1 MQYRQKK
8 IEHSM
13 QKKYKAKSMTAFA
26 RTQEHTPL
34 GRFSWEIR
42 SVNQRYL
49 EINPRLPDAFR
60 HLEPEIRN
68 QLKKQI
74 ARGKIDISLSFE
86 NNPNDNTMQVNQSL
100 LQPLTQAINEVQQ
113 SLIEATQVNPL
124 EILKWPGI
132 LQTNSHDE
140 NAEKLQEALNLE
152 LLNALQ
158 TAITLFNENRL
169 REGQA
174 LAELIDNRC
183 QSISKQIQN
192 LEPQLSEIL
201 QRHIDKLTQRIQS
214 LTEQL
219 DEGRFHQEVAI
230 LAQKMDITEEIDR
243 LKTHVIE
250 VKHTLSHQPN
260 QPSPHNEILPIG
272 RRLDFLMQELNRESN
287 TLGSKSID
295 TQISQTSV
303 ELKVLIEQ
311 MREQVQNIE

>member
-26 RTQEHTPL
+26 RTQENTPL

-74 ARGKIDISLSFE
+74 SRGKIDISLSFE
-86 NNPNDNTMQVNQSL
+86 NNPNDNTMQVNQSV
-100 LQPLTQAINEVQQ
+100 LQPLTQAINELQQ

-124 EILKWPGI
+124 DILKWPGI
-132 LQTNSHDE
+132 LQTNPHDE

-158 TAITLFNENRL
+158 TAITLHYL
-169 REGQA
+169 MK
-174 LAELIDNRC
+174 IVC
-183 QSISKQIQN
+183 
-192 LEPQLSEIL
+192 
-201 QRHIDKLTQRIQS
+201 
-214 LTEQL
+214 
-219 DEGRFHQEVAI
+219 
-230 LAQKMDITEEIDR
+230 
-243 LKTHVIE
+243 
-250 VKHTLSHQPN
+250 VKVKP
-260 QPSPHNEILPIG
+260 
-272 RRLDFLMQELNRESN
+272 
-287 TLGSKSID
+287 
-295 TQISQTSV
+295 
-303 ELKVLIEQ
+303 
-311 MREQVQNIE
+311 